1 MEMKLK
7 AQVLIGVLA
16 VIFIANTEAG
26 VEGPDVSSSELSFMY
41 VPKFGLLVSST
52 E

>member
-1 MEMKLK
+1 MEMKSKTL
-7 AQVLIGVLA
+7 VLIGVLA

-26 VEGPDVSSSELSFMY
+26 VEGPDVSSSELSCMY

>member
-7 AQVLIGVLA
+7 TQVLIGVLA

-26 VEGPDVSSSELSFMY
+26 VEGPDVSSSELSLCMY
-41 VPKFGLLVSST
+41 QNLDYL
-52 E
+52 